1 MKVETI
7 WRYPVKSMGGQQIES
22 TMLTHHGV
30 IGDRSYAIHDG
41 TTTRGAK
48 KLPRLMNFNARFDA
62 EPDGTEPP
70 GVTIQLP
77 GAEIVNSNDDDID
90 QQLSDELGT
99 NVRLDKLRPATDLNY
114 YEAPKETRSVE
125 EIRDILGL
133 LPEEPFPD
141 FSEFPKELGS
151 YSTPPGTFFDAYP
164 LLILTTAAIEQLQNA
179 ATESVIDPRRFRPNI
194 VIATESGITGYI
206 EETWRGKY
214 LQIGDAIIELTLPC
228 PRCVMTTIG
237 FGDLPK
243 DPKIMR
249 TLVAENNHKL
259 GIYGQVIKP
268 GKISQADTAT
278 LLDNF
283 DNEEHT

>member
-1 MKVETI
+1 
-7 WRYPVKSMGGQQIES
+7 MGGQQIEN

-48 KLPRLMNFNARFDA
+48 KLPQLMNFNARFDA
-62 EPDGTEPP
+62 EPDGSDPP
-70 GVTIQLP
+70 SVTIQLP
-77 GAEIVNSNDDDID
+77 GSEIVNSNDDDID

-99 NVRLDKLRPATDLNY
+99 DVRLDRLRPATELNY
-114 YEAPKETRSVE
+114 YQKPE
-125 EIRDILGL
+125 ESQSADDIRNILGL

-141 FSEFPKELGS
+141 FSEFPRELLGA

-164 LLILTTAAIEQLQNA
+164 LLILTTAAINQLQSA
-179 ATESVIDPRRFRPNI
+179 TTESVIDVRRFRPNI
-194 VIATESGITGYI
+194 VIATDPGISGYI
-206 EETWRGKY
+206 EENWKGKY
-214 LQIGDAIIELTLPC
+214 LKIGDAVIGLTLPC

-237 FGDLPK
+237 FGNLPK

-249 TLVAENNHKL
+249 ALVKENNHKL

-268 GKISQADTAT
+268 GKINQADTVS
-278 LLDNF
+278 LLDSF
-283 DNEEHT
+283 DH